1 VPARPPGADE
11 DAEIVLKFPQK
22 YDYAIDKNAVTITT
36 LSVDIGMNSPLCWVV
51 SSQAS
56 NMDLLKHE
64 QGHYDITALGA
75 REFHDRLSGLV
86 AKNETELNKK
96 IKSIR
101 DDVQARI
108 DRANLNYDNQTNHSL
123 NKQVQQTWEQKI
135 DAAKK
140 NPKGTVND
148 LP

>member
-1 VPARPPGADE
+1 
-11 DAEIVLKFPQK
+11 L
-22 YDYAIDKNAVTITT
+22 T
-36 LSVDIGMNSPLCWVV
+36 
-51 SSQAS
+51 
-56 NMDLLKHE
+56 
-64 QGHYDITALGA
+64 
-75 REFHDRLSGLV
+75 

-108 DRANLNYDNQTNHSL
+108 NRANLNYDNQTNHSL
-123 NKQVQQTWEQKI
+123 NKQVQQTWDQKI

-140 NPKGTVND
+140 NPKGTVDD